1 MKAPA
6 QIPNNMKE
14 KKLTSNELLLD
25 SDGNPLTELTF
36 ADIDKT
42 TFDSASRITLELI
55 KCKQALGRAISRIS
69 YLNVEGII
77 GDEELVKE
85 IIRESNS
92 IDADINLLIANQ
104 MSYSLENSDY
114 KEI

>member
-1 MKAPA
+1 MNK
-6 QIPNNMKE
+6 KE
-14 KKLTSNELLLD
+14 TTSEVLLAD
-25 SDGNPLTELTF
+25 SDGQPITELTF

-55 KCKQALGRAISRIS
+55 KCKQAISRAISRIS
-69 YLNVEGII
+69 YLNVEGFIV
-77 GDEELVKE
+77 DEELVKE
-85 IIRESNS
+85 IIKESNS

>member
-1 MKAPA
+1 MNK
-6 QIPNNMKE
+6 KE
-14 KKLTSNELLLD
+14 TTSEVLLAD
-25 SDGNPLTELTF
+25 SDGQPITELTF

-42 TFDSASRITLELI
+42 TIGGASRITLELI
-55 KCKQALGRAISRIS
+55 KCKQAISRAISRIS

>member
-1 MKAPA
+1 
-6 QIPNNMKE
+6 MKE
-14 KKLTSNELLLD
+14 KKLTSNESLLD
-25 SDGNPLTELTF
+25 SDGNPLVELTF

-55 KCKQALGRAISRIS
+55 KCKQAISRAISRID
-69 YLNVEGII
+69 YLNVEGFII
-77 GDEELVKE
+77 GEDLIKE
-85 IIRESNS
+85 IIDESNS
-92 IDADINLLIANQ
+92 LDSDINLLIANQ